1 MLEPEVRELLTR
13 LRRELEALYGERLK
27 GIYLFGSHAREEAT
41 PDSDVDVLVVLD
53 TITDYGAEIRRTGP
67 VISTLSLDSGRSISR
82 VFVSHSAWRDRDS
95 PFLANVREDA
105 RAA

>member
-1 MLEPEVRELLTR
+1 MLEPEIRELLTR
-13 LRRELEALYGERLK
+13 LRRQLEALYGERLQ
-27 GIYLFGSHAREEAT
+27 GVYLFGSHARGEAT

-53 TITDYGAEIRRTGP
+53 TITDYGEEIRRTGSL
-67 VISTLSLDSGRSISR
+67 ISTLSLDSGHSISR
-82 VFVSHSAWRDRDS
+82 VFVSDSAWRERDS